1 MALTSPVV
9 LDEGAVARGSPPAD
23 ARATVQTLAPGFL
36 IAMPRLG
43 DPNFQR
49 AVILVIEHGSGGAM
63 GLVINRAAP
72 LTLADV
78 AEGHDL
84 KLADG
89 RGEQQVFLG
98 GPVEP
103 QRGFVLHDSSDVPE
117 KHEIVPGLYLS
128 VTLDALAPLLG
139 DTQCKLRF
147 CLGYAG
153 WGPKQLDH
161 EIAAGAWLFT
171 EAERVAVLEGE
182 ADSLWDS
189 TLRGMGVD
197 PAMIVSGAGVQ

>member
-1 MALTSPVV
+1 LNAGQV
-9 LDEGAVARGSPPAD
+9 EGAVALDVGPAD
-23 ARATVQTLAPGFL
+23 ARVTVQTLAPGFL

-49 AVILVIEHGSGGAM
+49 AVILVIEHGAEGAM
-63 GLVINRAAP
+63 GLVINHAAP

-78 AEGHDL
+78 AQGQNV

-103 QRGFVLHDSSDVPE
+103 QRGFVLHDSASVPE
-117 KHEIVPGLYLS
+117 KHEIFPGLYLS
-128 VTLDALAPLLG
+128 VTLDALGPLLG
-139 DTQCKLRF
+139 DAQCKLRF

-171 EAERVAVLEGE
+171 EAERLAVLEGDADTLWE
-182 ADSLWDS
+182 A
-189 TLRGMGVD
+189 TLRGMGVN
-197 PAMIVSGAGVQ
+197 PAMLVSGAGVQ

>member
-1 MALTSPVV
+1 LTSHDVPVQ
-9 LDEGAVARGSPPAD
+9 GAVAPRAGPAD

-78 AEGHDL
+78 AKGHDIQ
-84 KLADG
+84 LADG
-89 RGEQQVFLG
+89 RGDQQVFLG

-103 QRGFVLHDSSDVPE
+103 QRGFVLHDSPEVPE

-128 VTLDALAPLLG
+128 VTLDALGPLLS
-139 DTQCKLRF
+139 DAQCRLRF

-171 EAERVAVLEGE
+171 EAERLAVLEGE
-182 ADSLWDS
+182 ADSLWDA

>member
-1 MALTSPVV
+1 M
-9 LDEGAVARGSPPAD
+9 
-23 ARATVQTLAPGFL
+23 QTLAPGFL

-78 AEGHDL
+78 AKGHDI

-89 RGEQQVFLG
+89 RGQQQVFLG

-103 QRGFVLHDSSDVPE
+103 QRGFVLHDSTGVPE

-128 VTLDALAPLLG
+128 VTLDALGPLLC
-139 DTQCKLRF
+139 DAQCKLRF

-153 WGPKQLDH
+153 WGPKQLDQ

-171 EAERVAVLEGE
+171 EAERVAVLEGDAE
-182 ADSLWDS
+182 TLWDA